1 MRQEVR
7 HRSRLFLRRI
17 PSNRENFPGAFL
29 GRFFSAADATFG
41 QDAEQR
47 RATVPLPVLLAL
59 FGRSGQTDFRPTE
72 ESPFF
77 AFEVLEVQDSQK
89 KNWIGQWCREVD
101 QTKKRKPRTM
111 S

>member
-17 PSNRENFPGAFL
+17 PPDRENFPGAFL

-47 RATVPLPVLLAL
+47 RATEPLPVLLAL

-72 ESPFF
+72 ESPVF
-77 AFEVLEVQDSQK
+77 AFEVLEVLESK
-89 KNWIGQWCREVD
+89 
-101 QTKKRKPRTM
+101 TKKIGEE